1 MRKVTRIA
9 DSYDLVYERRRLERF
24 ELQVPAKIEVL
35 SSPDAASLLELLTK
49 DICAGGAYFPTKTA
63 LAAGTKVKMD
73 ILLPVRNAGPC
84 ALLFLVR
91 PYCQLCPGGRFQ
103 ALPYRRPR
111 GQRRREKPLAGQ
123 TAKEG
128 EAGCPLASVGLGRD
142 FFGPCEKQLLRQMRK
157 SDTETGMPLLHLI

>member
-1 MRKVTRIA
+1 MRKVTRMA

-73 ILLPVRNAGPC
+73 ILLPVRNVSAPGDNTRGLIKVNGTVIRSGPAGMAIGFDTGYLITP
-84 ALLFLVR
+84 F
-91 PYCQLCPGGRFQ
+91 
-103 ALPYRRPR
+103 
-111 GQRRREKPLAGQ
+111 REA
-123 TAKEG
+123 
-128 EAGCPLASVGLGRD
+128 
-142 FFGPCEKQLLRQMRK
+142 MN
-157 SDTETGMPLLHLI
+157 

>member
-73 ILLPVRNAGPC
+73 ILLPVRNVSAPGDNTRGLIKVNGTVIRSGPAGMAIGFDTGYLITP
-84 ALLFLVR
+84 F
-91 PYCQLCPGGRFQ
+91 
-103 ALPYRRPR
+103 
-111 GQRRREKPLAGQ
+111 REA
-123 TAKEG
+123 
-128 EAGCPLASVGLGRD
+128 
-142 FFGPCEKQLLRQMRK
+142 MN
-157 SDTETGMPLLHLI
+157 

>member
-35 SSPDAASLLELLTK
+35 SSPDTASLLELLTK

-73 ILLPVRNAGPC
+73 ILLPVRNVSAPGDNTRGLIKVNGTVIRSGPAGMAIGFDTGYLITP
-84 ALLFLVR
+84 F
-91 PYCQLCPGGRFQ
+91 
-103 ALPYRRPR
+103 
-111 GQRRREKPLAGQ
+111 REA
-123 TAKEG
+123 
-128 EAGCPLASVGLGRD
+128 
-142 FFGPCEKQLLRQMRK
+142 MN
-157 SDTETGMPLLHLI
+157 